1 MQTNSLPRAEI
12 GLIGGT
18 GVYDPALLENAEQ
31 IKVYTPYGATSSPVT
46 VGMFKGM
53 KIAFIARH
61 GLNHT
66 IPPHKVNWRA
76 NIYALAELGVSR
88 ILATCATGSLKEDY
102 APGAI
107 VIPDQFI
114 DFSKSVHTFYDEG
127 KFCHVGLAEPFCAE
141 LRQLIIKEAKELAL
155 PLKETGTYLR
165 IEGPQFSAKAASNM
179 YRQFADLIGMTG
191 VPEAILSREKEICF
205 AIIATITDYDVWKS
219 SSSFGEIK
227 KVMAQNIENTKKIL
241 EAVIPKIQKERK
253 CACKDALKG
262 AEA

>member
-1 MQTNSLPRAEI
+1 MQTNNSAEI

-31 IKVYTPYGATSSPVT
+31 AKVWTPYGATSSPIT
-46 VGMFKGM
+46 IGMFKGR

-76 NIYALAELGVSR
+76 NIYALKELGVSR

-102 APGAI
+102 KPGTV
-107 VIPDQFI
+107 VIPDQFV
-114 DFSKSVHTFYDEG
+114 DFSKTVHTFYDEG
-127 KFCHVGLAEPFCAE
+127 KFYHVGMAEPFCSE
-141 LRQLIIKEAKELAL
+141 LRTILINEAKALKL
-155 PLKETGTYLR
+155 PLKEKGTYLR
-165 IEGPQFSAKAASNM
+165 IEGPQFSTRAASNM

-191 VPEAILSREKEICF
+191 VPEAILAREKELCF
-205 AIIATITDYDVWKS
+205 AIIATVTDYDVWKS
-219 SSSFGEIK
+219 SSSFEEIK
-227 KVMAQNIENTKKIL
+227 NVMAANIQNTKKLL
-241 EAVIPKIQKERK
+241 EAVIPKIPKERK
-253 CACKDALKG
+253 CICKDALKG